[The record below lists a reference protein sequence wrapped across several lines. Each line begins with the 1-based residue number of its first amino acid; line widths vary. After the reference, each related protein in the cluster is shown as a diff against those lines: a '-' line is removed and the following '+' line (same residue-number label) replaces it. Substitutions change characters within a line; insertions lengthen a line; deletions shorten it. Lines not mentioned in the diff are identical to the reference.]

1 MRDRMR
7 GGYIDKLSRQRSMNS
22 VYLIFRLIFLIL
34 ILGACAQKEQLKQKA
49 PAKNE
54 KPKSPVTALGNQ
66 WKLPISIPEGEF
78 YKIVGW
84 LSGNQVLYI
93 SNIEQTSNVYR
104 YDLLKGKSELVYKS
118 EYPIV
123 NVQISP
129 SKKSILIHA
138 SPSSYEGLVTII
150 DTKGTELLKKSFAS
164 YELAFEWNPYK
175 ESEIL
180 VSKFDED
187 WSFQVLLL
195 DLKKSNTTE
204 LNLSQP
210 FIKWKNES
218 EVALINWDEN
228 SPSLFAPLIV
238 KNLENGMEKTLFPS
252 VIDFSAFRD
261 MFMTVSVNE
270 QDQSI
275 AKYSF
280 FDKEMKKLFS
290 FSMPQLTNYSD
301 WVVPFYDYNEKKG
314 QFITLSPLASGE
326 ADSYTDGFQLL
337 VYNPKTGSS
346 NLIKEGLENEP
357 INLSPSG
364 DALLYGN
371 GFEKIIDI
379 DSKKIYELIKE

>member
-1 MRDRMR
+1 MR
-7 GGYIDKLSRQRSMNS
+7 GGNIDKLSRQTRKNS
-22 VYLIFRLIFLIL
+22 VYLILRLFFLIL
-34 ILGACAQKEQLKQKA
+34 ILGACAQKEPLKQKV
-49 PAKNE
+49 PAKND
-54 KPKSPVTALGNQ
+54 KPKVPVTAIGSQ

-78 YKIVGW
+78 FKVVGW
-84 LSGNQVLYI
+84 LSDNQVLYI
-93 SNIEQTSNVYR
+93 SNLEQTSNVYR
-104 YDLLKGKSELVYKS
+104 YDLLKGKSELIFKS

-138 SPSSYEGLVTII
+138 SPSSYEGLLTLI
-150 DTKGTELLKKSFAS
+150 DTKGTEHLKKSFPS

-180 VSKFDED
+180 VSKFDEE
-187 WSFQVLLL
+187 WGFQVLLL
-195 DLKKSNTTE
+195 DIKKSNTTE

-210 FIKWKNES
+210 FIKWKNER
-218 EVALINWDEN
+218 EVALINWDNN
-228 SPSLFAPLIV
+228 SPSLTAPLIL
-238 KNLENGMEKTLFPS
+238 KNLENGLETTLFPA

-261 MFMTVSVNE
+261 LFMTVSVNE
-270 QDQSI
+270 QDQLI

-280 FDKEMKKLFS
+280 FDNEMKKLFT

-314 QFITLSPLASGE
+314 QFITLSPLTSGE

-337 VYNPKTGSS
+337 AYNPKNGSS

-357 INLSPSG
+357 INSSPSG

-371 GFEKIIDI
+371 RFEKMIDM
-379 DSKKIYELIKE
+379 DTKKLYELIKE

>member
-7 GGYIDKLSRQRSMNS
+7 GGYIDKLSRQRSKNS

-49 PAKNE
+49 PANNE

-301 WVVPFYDYNEKKG
+301 WVIPFYDYNEKKG
-314 QFITLSPLASGE
+314 QFITLSPLTSGE

-337 VYNPKTGSS
+337 AYNPKTGSS

>member
-1 MRDRMR
+1 MR
-7 GGYIDKLSRQRSMNS
+7 GGYIDKLSRQRSKNS

-49 PAKNE
+49 PANNE

-301 WVVPFYDYNEKKG
+301 WVIPFYDYNEKKG
-314 QFITLSPLASGE
+314 QFITLSPLTSGE

-337 VYNPKTGSS
+337 AYNPKTGSS

>member
-1 MRDRMR
+1 MKDKMR
-7 GGYIDKLSRQRSMNS
+7 GGYIDKLSRQRSKNS
-22 VYLIFRLIFLIL
+22 VYLILRLIFLIL

-49 PAKNE
+49 PANNE

-150 DTKGTELLKKSFAS
+150 DTNGIEHLKKSFAS

-195 DLKKSNTTE
+195 DLKKSKTTE

-252 VIDFSAFRD
+252 VIDFSTFRD
-261 MFMTVSVNE
+261 MLMTVSVNE
-270 QDQSI
+270 QDQSM
-275 AKYSF
+275 ASYSF

-314 QFITLSPLASGE
+314 QFITLSPLTSGE

-337 VYNPKTGSS
+337 AYNPKTGSS
-346 NLIKEGLENEP
+346 NLIKEGLKNEP

-379 DSKKIYELIKE
+379 NSKKIYELIKE